1 MASAPL
7 LQARSLT
14 LVSGQRKLL
23 DDVSVALDTG
33 QILALIGPNGAG
45 KSTLMKVLAGILSPT
60 RGEIFF
66 AGQSHTALPQ
76 RERSRRLAYVP
87 QHSALDAPMP
97 VREVV
102 AQGRF
107 LHRDRWGRSS
117 PDDESAIAGA
127 LQATGALPLVD
138 RPFTRLSYG
147 ERRMVLLARA
157 LATGARVLLL
167 DEPTA
172 ALDVAHAL
180 SLLHVLRDLAAR
192 GHALIVALHQLD
204 EVAEFCTQALLLRQ
218 GRVVRAGPVADVV
231 AARPVREV
239 FGVDLIPGAHFGYR
253 ISGENEP

>member
-1 MASAPL
+1 MASGPL
-7 LQARSLT
+7 LQARNLT
-14 LVSGQRKLL
+14 VVHGKRRLL
-23 DDVSVALDTG
+23 DDVSLSLAAG
-33 QILALIGPNGAG
+33 QILALVGPNGAG
-45 KSTLMKVLAGILSPT
+45 KSTLMKALAGILSPHH
-60 RGEIFF
+60 GEIFF
-66 AGQSHTALPQ
+66 EGQSHAGLPQ

-97 VREVV
+97 AREVV

-117 PDDESAIAGA
+117 PDDEVAITDAFS
-127 LQATGALPLVD
+127 ATGASHLAN

-147 ERRMVLLARA
+147 ERRLVLLARA
-157 LATGARVLLL
+157 LATGARILLL

-180 SLLHVLRDLAAR
+180 SLLHVLRDLADR

-204 EVAEFCTQALLLRQ
+204 EVADFCTQALLLRE
-218 GRVVRAGPVADVV
+218 GRVVRAGSVADVV
-231 AARPVREV
+231 AAGPVRDV

-253 ISGENEP
+253 IAAKGQP